1 MSEIGVT
8 WMQCLAIR
16 SDGGGRMANRRASQA
31 QAVVDALESLFPD
44 EILAYA
50 ERVGLQSAV
59 DRIRQRKS
67 PDVANDFNGSRIGGT
82 TGSFMERL

>member
-16 SDGGGRMANRRASQA
+16 ADGGSRAANRRAA
-31 QAVVDALESLFPD
+31 QALAAVEALENLFPD

-50 ERVGLQSAV
+50 ERMGLQSAV
-59 DRIRQRKS
+59 DRIRQRGTAA
-67 PDVANDFNGSRIGGT
+67 ANDAEGSRL
-82 TGSFMERL
+82 GSVSGNYMDRL